1 MLNLPQN
8 KDGVFVKGIIDRFE
22 DNWAVVEI
30 DGETKDFKRA
40 IFPNE
45 AVAGDVVNIEG
56 NVVTILKDET
66 KRLRQEIEDL
76 MDEVWED

>member
-1 MLNLPQN
+1 
-8 KDGVFVKGIIDRFE
+8 VKGIIDRFE
-22 DNWAVVEI
+22 DDWAVVEI
-30 DGETKDFKRA
+30 DGETKDFKRT
-40 IFPNE
+40 IFPKD
-45 AVAGDVVNIEG
+45 AVAGDVVEIHG